1 MLVSRQKVC
10 LVNFHSCV
18 RNRVLREQPLLEQRP
33 TFPGNASTQA
43 VRCWADETLQWEMD
57 SRFELAVR
65 KPTKLISLPVM
76 HLIVGL
82 EERGSFVR

>member
-1 MLVSRQKVC
+1 MQG
-10 LVNFHSCV
+10 H
-18 RNRVLREQPLLEQRP
+18 EQAQPKKRSAY
-33 TFPGNASTQA
+33 PGNGPIQA

-57 SRFELAVR
+57 SSFELGIR
-65 KPTKLISLPVM
+65 KPTKLISLPLM